1 MLMMILLVFLTGAV
15 LGLRFKVLVLVPAMG
30 LAIIAIT
37 ATGMAH
43 GYGLAAVLTAG
54 VLALICVQIGYIGG
68 LLARYAMTL
77 ARAGSE
83 RKASIPAESA
93 R

>member
-1 MLMMILLVFLTGAV
+1 MLMTILLVFLTGAV

-37 ATGMAH
+37 ATGMAS
-43 GYGLAAVLTAG
+43 GYSLAAVLTAG

-68 LLARYAMTL
+68 LLTRYAMTL
-77 ARAGSE
+77 ARVESE
-83 RKASIPAESA
+83 RKASIPAESV